1 MLSPRGVLCP
11 PMNATSPA
19 AQPTPCPK
27 CRSGMVD
34 VAVTPHPLIPQM
46 RRHTFVCYT
55 CNQTRTYMLPVEN
68 GGLAATA
75 VGTA

>member
-1 MLSPRGVLCP
+1 MI
-11 PMNATSPA
+11 
-19 AQPTPCPK
+19 
-27 CRSGMVD
+27 D

-68 GGLAATA
+68 SSVFAATA